1 MLYLGKNPILALPN
15 QDKHPLKAQSHASI
29 FSINESCLFQEFSL
43 LHMPPQQQDDGEDQR
58 PTTAMPWQWCALPSS
73 EQRLCIACP
82 CGDTLPMPKLGNPSP
97 CHRVSLITTTVTLL
111 GHHLYVAG
119 GPSLR
124 TTSRYDL
131 HPKIWCSA
139 EFYDPIFGAWTLI
152 EDFVPQPTEEWAMA
166 TLGKR
171 LVMLTRG
178 GESWQG
184 LGAVP
189 GSVGL
194 GPRRAEIVPVGNEMW
209 VVVGGAVG
217 ARGGGVR
224 VWPTFP
230 GPGFWLEGGAVR
242 AREG

>member
-1 MLYLGKNPILALPN
+1 MGGWIYVVGGSGL
-15 QDKHPLKAQSHASI
+15 
-29 FSINESCLFQEFSL
+29 
-43 LHMPPQQQDDGEDQR
+43 
-58 PTTAMPWQWCALPSS
+58 
-73 EQRLCIACP
+73 
-82 CGDTLPMPKLGNPSP
+82 DTK
-97 CHRVSLITTTVTLL
+97 
-111 GHHLYVAG
+111 
-119 GPSLR
+119 
-124 TTSRYDL
+124 
-131 HPKIWCSA
+131 CSA

-171 LVMLTRG
+171 LVMLT
-178 GESWQG
+178 
-184 LGAVP
+184 
-189 GSVGL
+189 SVGL